1 MKGVWG
7 PWMEAP
13 KGLNVADVEALE
25 GRGEQG
31 HCVWGDEREECSTA
45 TLGSGAGFPDAQGIG

>member
-1 MKGVWG
+1 
-7 PWMEAP
+7 MEAP

-45 TLGSGAGFPDAQGIG
+45 TLGSGAWFPDAQGIG